1 MDRIAALPCWRG
13 RVEIAPLAGGMTN
26 RNFLVSDSGRR
37 FVVRLGEDIPL
48 HGVMRFNE
56 LAASRAAHEAGLSPA
71 VIHAEPGVMV
81 LDYIDGRAL
90 SPEDVREPARLA
102 PIVDLIRRCHHDIP
116 RFLRGPLLAFNV
128 FHVLRNYMATL
139 RDGGS
144 RYAEEIASWPD
155 RAMLLEAA
163 VGPIDVVFGHN
174 DLLAANLLDDGR
186 RLWLIDWDYAG
197 FNSPLFDLGGLAS
210 NNDFSPDHEA
220 ALLDA
225 YFGRPADAG
234 LRRRYAAMKCASLMR
249 ETLWSMVSE
258 LTSTV
263 TGVDLATYT
272 RDNRARFEVAWER
285 LPS

>member
-1 MDRIAALPCWRG
+1 MNRIAALPCWRG
-13 RVEIAPLAGGMTN
+13 RVDIAPLAGGMTN

-144 RYAEEIASWPD
+144 RHAEEIASWWD
-155 RAMLLEAA
+155 RAMLLDAM

-174 DLLAANLLDDGR
+174 DLLAANLLDDGN

-210 NNDFSPDHEA
+210 NNDFSSDHEA
-220 ALLDA
+220 ALLEA
-225 YFGRPADAG
+225 YFGRPADTG
-234 LRRRYAAMKCASLMR
+234 LRRRYAAMKCASLLR

-258 LTSTV
+258 LTSSV
-263 TGVDLATYT
+263 TGVDFAAYT
-272 RDNRARFEVAWER
+272 RDNRARFEAAWER